1 VRFVKLRSLAFAA
14 AAVATV
20 VAVTWLT
27 KLTPRDGTGSSPDV
41 HSTLPAEST
50 AKTILNTT
58 RRHREWV
65 NLRLGPAIIRAFL
78 VYPQRSGKAPVVI
91 VTGADQGA
99 SDWVRAAADQLAAE
113 GFLAAVPDVL
123 SGLGPHGGDTESF
136 PDAGAVASAIR
147 RMSPDEIARRIA
159 VVRDYAITLPAA
171 NERSATL
178 ELSPGDGQIQAH
190 SEKHFASFKLN
201 GESWPQAISFLSKQ
215 TGNRMVASQQGDQTP
230 PPAMEGMSA
239 EDHSA
244 HIMMAMAQQPPGAQQ
259 TGGGPRGY
267 PMGKLPDLPAGVFS
281 AKSTLLHST
290 LRKEFV
296 DLPVGDVKLHIWV
309 EYPAGSGNAP
319 VVIVMQHGPGMDDWQ
334 RALAD
339 QLALQ
344 GFIAV
349 AADLYSGLG
358 PNGGNWDSFEGVD
371 AALRA
376 SAKLSPEEAIR
387 RYKVAYEY
395 GMKLPRASGKV
406 ASLGFC
412 AGGTYSFRF
421 AGEAPEI
428 NAAVVFYGTQPSSD
442 IIVKIKAPVLG
453 FYGEDDARVTGTVEP
468 TISAMK
474 QQGKSYEPHI
484 YPHATHGFL
493 EFQDLAGNPAATADS
508 WARTIAFLNERLK

>member
-1 VRFVKLRSLAFAA
+1 VRFVKLRSLAFAT
-14 AAVATV
+14 AAV
-20 VAVTWLT
+20 VAGTWLT
-27 KLTPRDGTGSSPDV
+27 KLAPRGSAGSSAEV
-41 HSTLPAEST
+41 HSTLPAESG

-91 VTGADQGA
+91 VTGTDQGA
-99 SDWVRAAADQLAAE
+99 SDWVRAAADQLAAD

-136 PDAGAVASAIR
+136 PNAGAVASAIR
-147 RMSPDEIARRIA
+147 RMSRDEIARRTA
-159 VVRDYAITLPAA
+159 AVRDYAITTPAA
-171 NERSATL
+171 NGRSATL
-178 ELSPGDGQIQAH
+178 ELSPGEGRIQARF
-190 SEKHFASFKLN
+190 EKHLASFKLN
-201 GESWPQAISFLSKQ
+201 NESWREVISFLSSQ
-215 TGNRMVASQQGDQTP
+215 TGNRPMVASQAGEQT
-230 PPAMEGMSA
+230 AHMQTAGMSA

-244 HIMMAMAQQPPGAQQ
+244 HIMMAMAQQPSGAQQ
-259 TGGGPRGY
+259 AGGGPRGY

-296 DLPVGDVKLHIWV
+296 DLPVGDVKLHTWV

-376 SAKLSPEEAIR
+376 SAKLTPEEAIR
-387 RYKVAYEY
+387 RYKAAYEY

-421 AGEAPEI
+421 AGEVPEI
-428 NAAVVFYGTQPSSD
+428 NAAVVFYGTQPSAD
-442 IIVKIKAPVLG
+442 IMAKIKAPVLG
-453 FYGEDDARVTGTVEP
+453 FYGEDDARVTSTVEP

-508 WARTIAFLNERLK
+508 WTRTIAFLNERLK